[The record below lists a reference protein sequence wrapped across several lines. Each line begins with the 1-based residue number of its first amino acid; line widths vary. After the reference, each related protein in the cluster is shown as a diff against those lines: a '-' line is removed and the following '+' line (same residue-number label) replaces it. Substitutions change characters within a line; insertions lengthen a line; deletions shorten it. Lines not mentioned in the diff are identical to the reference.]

1 MNNIN
6 KLIENFE
13 KNQTEILELNTTTN
27 ELKNS
32 IEGFDSRLED
42 TEERIIKLEDRS
54 FKIVQSKEHKEERP
68 MIA

>member
-1 MNNIN
+1 M
-6 KLIENFE
+6 ENSE
-13 KNQTEILELNTTTN
+13 KNQTEILELNNTTS

-54 FKIVQSKEHKEERP
+54 FKIIQSKEHKEERP

>member
-1 MNNIN
+1 M
-6 KLIENFE
+6 IENFE
-13 KNQTEILELNTTTN
+13 KNQTEIRELNNRTS

-42 TEERIIKLEDRS
+42 TEEKIIKLEDRS
-54 FKIVQSKEHKEERP
+54 FKIIQSKEHKEKRP